1 VVRISVDA
9 KDKVNIGNL
18 SRGGK
23 SRQEVKTDDH
33 DSGVIDTIT
42 PFGVY
47 VPKGKDL
54 TFYMVRSKVT
64 GDCCVDII
72 NSWWSD
78 NQHHYEGVKKLVIN
92 LDNGPDQH
100 SYRTQFVKRIQEF
113 SNQTQLEVHLAYYP
127 PYHSKYNPV
136 EHTFGSLEQYWSGEV
151 LDTEKSVIKYAE
163 SMTYAGKHPTVSVVS
178 KIYNKGVKVK
188 KKIIEKIHAGLERT
202 KGIEKYSVL
211 FKPRLDSG

>member
-1 VVRISVDA
+1 M
-9 KDKVNIGNL
+9 
-18 SRGGK
+18 
-23 SRQEVKTDDH
+23 
-33 DSGVIDTIT
+33 IDTIT

-92 LDNGPDQH
+92 LDNDPDQH
-100 SYRTQFVKRIQEF
+100 SYRTQF
-113 SNQTQLEVHLAYYP
+113 EVHLAYYP

-151 LDTEKSVIKYAE
+151 LDTEKSVIKYAK

-178 KIYNKGVKVK
+178 KIYNKGVQVK
-188 KKIIEKIHAGLERT
+188 KKIIEKIHAGLKRT

>member
-1 VVRISVDA
+1 MLRISVDA

-33 DSGVIDTIT
+33 DFVVIETIT

-64 GDCCVDII
+64 SDCCVDII

-78 NQHHYEGVKKLVIN
+78 NQRHYEGVKKLVIN

-113 SNQTQLEVHLAYYP
+113 SN
-127 PYHSKYNPV
+127 
-136 EHTFGSLEQYWSGEV
+136 
-151 LDTEKSVIKYAE
+151 
-163 SMTYAGKHPTVSVVS
+163 
-178 KIYNKGVKVK
+178 
-188 KKIIEKIHAGLERT
+188 
-202 KGIEKYSVL
+202 
-211 FKPRLDSG
+211 